1 MNKKIIA
8 LILALAA
15 VCVGASA
22 QPKISG
28 RVPTR
33 EKRGYDQ
40 QFVIDTASVRILY
53 ALNAKDIKD
62 ENTYIDLGKLEVGK
76 RVKKYSSEFVD
87 LSDVEAVKWKKETGH
102 TGYVPKSFWMG
113 GRPELHE
120 NWSEL
125 VFSDY
130 IIRGNQ
136 PMEQREQ
143 NQARLDSA
151 ESRQRKTEGQLKEYA
166 CFPLWAERE
175 NSSYTE
181 QWPLM
186 RWTLADEQQT
196 ILGHRCQK
204 ATCQFRGRDFVA
216 WFAADV
222 PIKGG
227 PWKFGGLPGCILKVY
242 DVQKI
247 YVWEAVAIE
256 RGTYQ
261 IMQYPDKLYPKSTRK
276 SVWQRQIKY
285 NEDYLNAIG
294 WVSLEGRPTP
304 PKIHFEPLEKE

>member
-1 MNKKIIA
+1 MNKRIIT
-8 LILALAA
+8 LIIALAA
-15 VCVGASA
+15 VCGGASA

-28 RVPTR
+28 RVPVR

-40 QFVIDTASVRILY
+40 QIVIDTANVRILY

-62 ENTYIDLGKLEVGK
+62 EDTYIDLGKLEVGR
-76 RVKKYSSEFVD
+76 RVSKYSSEFVD

-136 PMEQREQ
+136 
-143 NQARLDSA
+143 
-151 ESRQRKTEGQLKEYA
+151 LKEYA

-204 ATCQFRGRDFVA
+204 ATCHFRGRDFVA
-216 WFAADV
+216 WFATDV

-261 IMQYPDKLYPKSTRK
+261 IMQYPDKLYPTSTRK
-276 SVWQRQIKY
+276 SVWQRQKKY
-285 NEDYLNAIG
+285 NADYWEAIG
-294 WVSLEGRPTP
+294 WTSLEGRRVPN
-304 PKIHFEPLEKE
+304 KVAFEPLEKE

>member
-1 MNKKIIA
+1 MNKRIIT
-8 LILALAA
+8 LIIALAA
-15 VCVGASA
+15 VCGGASA

-28 RVPTR
+28 RVPVR

-40 QFVIDTASVRILY
+40 QIVIDTANVRILY

-62 ENTYIDLGKLEVGK
+62 EDTYIDLGKLEVGR
-76 RVKKYSSEFVD
+76 RVSKYSSEFVD

-130 IIRGNQ
+130 IIRGN
-136 PMEQREQ
+136 
-143 NQARLDSA
+143 
-151 ESRQRKTEGQLKEYA
+151 QLKEYA

-261 IMQYPDKLYPKSTRK
+261 IMQYPNKLYPKSTRK
-276 SVWQRQIKY
+276 SVWQRQVKY
-285 NEDYLNAIG
+285 NEDYWNAIG
-294 WVSLEGRPTP
+294 WMSLEGRPTP
-304 PKIHFEPLEKE
+304 PKVPFEPLEKE

>member
-1 MNKKIIA
+1 MNKCTITII
-8 LILALAA
+8 ALAA
-15 VCVGASA
+15 VCGGASA
-22 QPKISG
+22 QPKVNGEAPI
-28 RVPTR
+28 R
-33 EKRGYDQ
+33 EKRGYNQ
-40 QFVIDTASVRILY
+40 RIVIDTATVRVLY

-62 ENTYIDLGKLEVGK
+62 ENTYLDLGKLEIGK
-76 RVKKYSSEFVD
+76 RVKKYSSEFIYTSD
-87 LSDVEAVKWKKETGH
+87 LEVIRWKREKGH
-102 TGYVPKSFWMG
+102 KGNVPKTFFIRG
-113 GRPELHE
+113 EKADK
-120 NWSEL
+120 WSEL
-125 VFSDY
+125 VYSDY
-130 IIRGNQ
+130 IVRGN
-136 PMEQREQ
+136 E
-143 NQARLDSA
+143 
-151 ESRQRKTEGQLKEYA
+151 LKEYA

-181 QWPLM
+181 PWPLM
-186 RWTLADEQQT
+186 QWTLADEQQT

-204 ATCQFRGRDFVA
+204 ATCRFRGRDFVA

-276 SVWQRQIKY
+276 SVWQRQKKY
-285 NEDYLNAIG
+285 NADYWEAIG
-294 WVSLEGRPTP
+294 WTSLEGRRVPN
-304 PKIHFEPLEKE
+304 KVAFEPLEKE

>member
-1 MNKKIIA
+1 MNRRIIT
-8 LILALAA
+8 IIIVLAA
-15 VCVGASA
+15 VCGGASA
-22 QPKISG
+22 QPKVSG
-28 RVPTR
+28 ASPVC

-40 QFVIDTASVRILY
+40 RIVIDTANVRVLY

-62 ENTYIDLGKLEVGK
+62 EDTYIDLGKLEVGK
-76 RVKKYSSEFVD
+76 RVKKYSSEFLN
-87 LSDVEAVKWKKETGH
+87 LSDQEVLKWKKEKGWK
-102 TGYVPKSFWMG
+102 GRVPKGYKMG
-113 GRPELHE
+113 GPKEVSD

-130 IIRGNQ
+130 IIRGN
-136 PMEQREQ
+136 
-143 NQARLDSA
+143 
-151 ESRQRKTEGQLKEYA
+151 QLKEYA

-175 NSSYTE
+175 NSSYT
-181 QWPLM
+181 
-186 RWTLADEQQT
+186 
-196 ILGHRCQK
+196 
-204 ATCQFRGRDFVA
+204 DFVA

-256 RGTYQ
+256 RGTFL
-261 IMQYPDKLYPKSTRK
+261 ITQYPDKLYPKSTRK
-276 SVWQRQIKY
+276 SVWQRQIMY
-285 NEDYLNAIG
+285 NEDYKNAIG
-294 WVSLEGRPTP
+294 WTSLEGRPTP

>member
-1 MNKKIIA
+1 MNKRIITI
-8 LILALAA
+8 ILALAA
-15 VCVGASA
+15 VCGGASA

-28 RVPTR
+28 RVPVR

-40 QFVIDTASVRILY
+40 QIVIDTASVRILY

-62 ENTYIDLGKLEVGK
+62 ESTYIDLGKLEVGR
-76 RVKKYSSEFVD
+76 RVSKYSSEFVD

-136 PMEQREQ
+136 
-143 NQARLDSA
+143 
-151 ESRQRKTEGQLKEYA
+151 LKEYA

-204 ATCQFRGRDFVA
+204 ATCQFRGHDFVA

-276 SVWQRQIKY
+276 SVWQRQKKY
-285 NEDYLNAIG
+285 TEDYLNAIG
-294 WVSLEGRPTP
+294 WTSLEGRPTP

>member
-1 MNKKIIA
+1 MNKKIIT
-8 LILALAA
+8 IIIALAA
-15 VCVGASA
+15 VCGGASA
-22 QPKISG
+22 QPKVNG
-28 RVPTR
+28 RAPIR

-40 QFVIDTASVRILY
+40 RIAIDTANVRVLY

-62 ENTYIDLGKLEVGK
+62 EDTYIDLGKLEVGK

-130 IIRGNQ
+130 IIRGN
-136 PMEQREQ
+136 
-143 NQARLDSA
+143 
-151 ESRQRKTEGQLKEYA
+151 QLKEYA

-285 NEDYLNAIG
+285 AEDYLNAIG
-294 WVSLEGRPTP
+294 WISLEGRPTP

>member
-1 MNKKIIA
+1 MNKKIIT
-8 LILALAA
+8 IIIALAA
-15 VCVGASA
+15 VCGGANA
-22 QPKISG
+22 QPKVNG

-33 EKRGYDQ
+33 EKRGYDKQ
-40 QFVIDTASVRILY
+40 IVIDTANVRILY

-62 ENTYIDLGKLEVGK
+62 EDTYIDLGKLEVGR
-76 RVKKYSSEFVD
+76 RVSKYSSEFVD

-136 PMEQREQ
+136 
-143 NQARLDSA
+143 
-151 ESRQRKTEGQLKEYA
+151 LKEYA

-181 QWPLM
+181 PWPLM

-247 YVWEAVAIE
+247 YVWEVVAIE

-276 SVWQRQIKY
+276 SVWQRQKKY
-285 NEDYLNAIG
+285 TEDYLNAIG
-294 WVSLEGRPTP
+294 WTSLEGRPTP
-304 PKIHFEPLEKE
+304 PKVPFEPLEKE

>member
-1 MNKKIIA
+1 MNKKIIT
-8 LILALAA
+8 IIIALASI
-15 VCVGASA
+15 CGGAMA
-22 QPKISG
+22 QPKQNG
-28 RVPTR
+28 RVPVR
-33 EKRGYDQ
+33 EKRGYNQ
-40 QFVIDTASVRILY
+40 RVVIDTASVRVLY
-53 ALNAKDIKD
+53 ALNAKNIKD

-136 PMEQREQ
+136 
-143 NQARLDSA
+143 
-151 ESRQRKTEGQLKEYA
+151 LKEYA

-204 ATCQFRGRDFVA
+204 ATCRFRGRDFVA

-247 YVWEAVAIE
+247 YAWEAVAIE
-256 RGTYQ
+256 RGKFL
-261 IMQYPDKLYPKSTRK
+261 ISQYPDKLYPKSTRK
-276 SVWQRQIKY
+276 SVWQRQKKY
-285 NEDYLNAIG
+285 NADYWEAIG
-294 WVSLEGRPTP
+294 WISLEGRRVPN
-304 PKIHFEPLEKE
+304 KVAFEPLEKE

>member
-1 MNKKIIA
+1 MYRRFFVII
-8 LILALAA
+8 LSIAA
-15 VCVGASA
+15 VCGGAWA
-22 QPKISG
+22 QPKVNG

-40 QFVIDTASVRILY
+40 QIVIDTANVRVLY

-76 RVKKYSSEFVD
+76 RVKKYSSEFID
-87 LSDVEAVKWKKETGH
+87 LSDEEAVKWKKKTGH
-102 TGYVPKSFWMG
+102 AGYVPKSFWIG
-113 GRPELHE
+113 GRPELRE

-130 IIRGNQ
+130 FILGN
-136 PMEQREQ
+136 E
-143 NQARLDSA
+143 
-151 ESRQRKTEGQLKEYA
+151 LKEYA

-181 QWPLM
+181 PWPLM
-186 RWTLADEQQT
+186 QWTLTNEHQT

-204 ATCQFRGRDFVA
+204 ATCRFRGRDFVA

-222 PIKGG
+222 PINGG
-227 PWKFGGLPGCILKVY
+227 PWKLGGLPGCILKVY
-242 DVQKI
+242 DTKKI

-276 SVWQRQIKY
+276 SVWQRQKKY
-285 NEDYLNAIG
+285 SEDYLNAIG
-294 WVSLEGRPTP
+294 RTSWEDQHRP
-304 PKIHFEPLEKE
+304 KGNFESIEKE

>member
-1 MNKKIIA
+1 MNKRIIT
-8 LILALAA
+8 IIITLAA
-15 VCVGASA
+15 VCGGASA

-28 RVPTR
+28 RVPVR

-40 QFVIDTASVRILY
+40 QIVIDTANVRILY

-62 ENTYIDLGKLEVGK
+62 EDTYIDLGKLEVGR
-76 RVKKYSSEFVD
+76 RVSKYSSEFVD

-136 PMEQREQ
+136 
-143 NQARLDSA
+143 
-151 ESRQRKTEGQLKEYA
+151 LKEYA

-186 RWTLADEQQT
+186 RWTLANDSQT

-247 YVWEAVAIE
+247 YIWEAVAIE

-294 WVSLEGRPTP
+294 WMSLEGRPTP

>member
-1 MNKKIIA
+1 MNKRIITLIIA
-8 LILALAA
+8 LSA
-15 VCVGASA
+15 VCGGASA

-28 RVPTR
+28 RVPVR

-40 QFVIDTASVRILY
+40 QFVIDTANVRILY

-62 ENTYIDLGKLEVGK
+62 EDTYIDLGKLEVGR
-76 RVKKYSSEFVD
+76 RVSKYSSEFVD
-87 LSDVEAVKWKKETGH
+87 LSDMEAVKWKKETGH

-136 PMEQREQ
+136 
-143 NQARLDSA
+143 
-151 ESRQRKTEGQLKEYA
+151 LKEYA

-186 RWTLADEQQT
+186 RWTLSDEQQT

-204 ATCQFRGRDFVA
+204 AICQFRGRDFVA

-276 SVWQRQIKY
+276 SVWQRQKKY
-285 NEDYLNAIG
+285 TEDYLNAIG
-294 WVSLEGRPTP
+294 WTSLEGRPTP

>member
-1 MNKKIIA
+1 MNRRIIT
-8 LILALAA
+8 LIIALAA
-15 VCVGASA
+15 VCGGAMA

-28 RVPTR
+28 RVPVR

-40 QFVIDTASVRILY
+40 QIVIDTANVRVLY

-76 RVKKYSSEFVD
+76 CVKKYSSEFVD

-102 TGYVPKSFWMG
+102 QGYVPKSFWMG
-113 GRPELHE
+113 GRPELRE

-130 IIRGNQ
+130 IIRDN
-136 PMEQREQ
+136 
-143 NQARLDSA
+143 
-151 ESRQRKTEGQLKEYA
+151 QLKEYA

-175 NSSYTE
+175 NGSYTE
-181 QWPLM
+181 AWPLM
-186 RWTLADEQQT
+186 QWTLADEQQT

-204 ATCQFRGRDFVA
+204 ATCRFRGRNFVA

-261 IMQYPDKLYPKSTRK
+261 IMQYPDKLYPKSKRK
-276 SVWQRQIKY
+276 SVWQRQKKY
-285 NEDYLNAIG
+285 TEDYLNAIG
-294 WVSLEGRPTP
+294 WTSLEGKPTP

>member
-1 MNKKIIA
+1 MNKRIIT
-8 LILALAA
+8 LIIALAA
-15 VCVGASA
+15 VCDGASA

-28 RVPTR
+28 RVPVR

-40 QFVIDTASVRILY
+40 QFVIDTANVRILY

-62 ENTYIDLGKLEVGK
+62 EDTYIDLGKLEVGR
-76 RVKKYSSEFVD
+76 RVSKYSSEFVD

-130 IIRGNQ
+130 IIRGN
-136 PMEQREQ
+136 
-143 NQARLDSA
+143 
-151 ESRQRKTEGQLKEYA
+151 QLKEYA

-216 WFAADV
+216 WFATDV

-242 DVQKI
+242 DVKKI
-247 YVWEAVAIE
+247 YFWEAVAIE

-285 NEDYLNAIG
+285 TEDYLNAIG
-294 WVSLEGRPTP
+294 WTSLEGRPTP
-304 PKIHFEPLEKE
+304 PKIRFEPLEKE

>member
-1 MNKKIIA
+1 MNKRIIT
-8 LILALAA
+8 LIITLAA
-15 VCVGASA
+15 VCGGASA

-28 RVPTR
+28 RVPVR

-40 QFVIDTASVRILY
+40 QIVIDTANVRILY

-62 ENTYIDLGKLEVGK
+62 ENTYIDLGKLEVGR
-76 RVKKYSSEFVD
+76 RVSKYSSEFVD

-136 PMEQREQ
+136 
-143 NQARLDSA
+143 
-151 ESRQRKTEGQLKEYA
+151 LKEYA

-181 QWPLM
+181 PWPLM
-186 RWTLADEQQT
+186 QWTLANDSQT

-285 NEDYLNAIG
+285 AEDYLNAIG
-294 WVSLEGRPTP
+294 WISLEGRPTP

>member
-1 MNKKIIA
+1 MNKRIITI
-8 LILALAA
+8 ILALSA
-15 VCVGASA
+15 VCSGAVA

-28 RVPTR
+28 RVPVR

-40 QFVIDTASVRILY
+40 QIVIDTASVRVLY

-62 ENTYIDLGKLEVGK
+62 EDTYIDLGKLEVGR
-76 RVKKYSSEFVD
+76 RVSKYSSEFVD

-136 PMEQREQ
+136 
-143 NQARLDSA
+143 
-151 ESRQRKTEGQLKEYA
+151 LKEYA

-175 NSSYTE
+175 NGSYTE

-256 RGTYQ
+256 RGKFL
-261 IMQYPDKLYPKSTRK
+261 ISQYPDKLYPKSTRK
-276 SVWQRQIKY
+276 SVWQRQIMY
-285 NEDYLNAIG
+285 NEDYKNAIG
-294 WVSLEGRPTP
+294 WTSLEGRPTP

>member
-1 MNKKIIA
+1 MNKKIIT
-8 LILALAA
+8 LIIALAT
-15 VCVGASA
+15 VCGGASA

-28 RVPTR
+28 RVPVR

-40 QFVIDTASVRILY
+40 QIVIDTANVRILY

-62 ENTYIDLGKLEVGK
+62 ENTYIDLGKLEVGR
-76 RVKKYSSEFVD
+76 RVSKYSSEFVD

-136 PMEQREQ
+136 
-143 NQARLDSA
+143 
-151 ESRQRKTEGQLKEYA
+151 LKEYA

-181 QWPLM
+181 PWPLM
-186 RWTLADEQQT
+186 KWTLANDSQT

-285 NEDYLNAIG
+285 AEDYLNAIG
-294 WVSLEGRPTP
+294 WISLEGRPTP

>member
-1 MNKKIIA
+1 MNKKIIT
-8 LILALAA
+8 LIIALAA
-15 VCVGASA
+15 VCDGASA

-28 RVPTR
+28 RVPVR

-40 QFVIDTASVRILY
+40 QIVIDTANVRILY
-53 ALNAKDIKD
+53 ALNAKDIKE
-62 ENTYIDLGKLEVGK
+62 ENAYIDLGKLEVGK

-136 PMEQREQ
+136 
-143 NQARLDSA
+143 
-151 ESRQRKTEGQLKEYA
+151 LKEYA

-181 QWPLM
+181 PWPLM
-186 RWTLADEQQT
+186 KWSLQNETQT

-204 ATCQFRGRDFVA
+204 ATCRFRGRDFVA

-276 SVWQRQIKY
+276 SVWQRQKKY
-285 NEDYLNAIG
+285 TEDYLNAIG
-294 WVSLEGRPTP
+294 WTSLEGRPTP
-304 PKIHFEPLEKE
+304 KKIRFEPLEKE

>member
-1 MNKKIIA
+1 MNRRIIT
-8 LILALAA
+8 IIIALAA
-15 VCVGASA
+15 VCGGASA
-22 QPKISG
+22 QPKVSG
-28 RVPTR
+28 RVPVR

-40 QFVIDTASVRILY
+40 QFVIDTANVRVLY

-136 PMEQREQ
+136 
-143 NQARLDSA
+143 
-151 ESRQRKTEGQLKEYA
+151 LKEYA

-181 QWPLM
+181 PWPLM
-186 RWTLADEQQT
+186 QWTLADEQQT

-204 ATCQFRGRDFVA
+204 ATCRFRGRDFVA

-256 RGTYQ
+256 RGTYK
-261 IMQYPDKLYPKSTRK
+261 ITQYPDKLYPKSTRK

-294 WVSLEGRPTP
+294 WTSLEGRPTP
-304 PKIHFEPLEKE
+304 KKIHFEPLEKE

>member
-1 MNKKIIA
+1 MNIRIITLIFA
-8 LILALAA
+8 LTA
-15 VCVGASA
+15 VCGGASA
-22 QPKISG
+22 QPKIG
-28 RVPTR
+28 ARVPIR
-33 EKRGYDQ
+33 EKRGYDKRI
-40 QFVIDTASVRILY
+40 VIDTANVRVLY

-87 LSDVEAVKWKKETGH
+87 LSDVEAVKWKKKTGH

-130 IIRGNQ
+130 IIRGN
-136 PMEQREQ
+136 E
-143 NQARLDSA
+143 
-151 ESRQRKTEGQLKEYA
+151 LKEYA

-181 QWPLM
+181 PWPLM
-186 RWTLADEQQT
+186 QWSLQNETQT

-204 ATCQFRGRDFVA
+204 ATCRFRGRDFVA

-222 PIKGG
+222 SIKGG

-247 YVWEAVAIE
+247 YIWEAIAIE
-256 RGTYQ
+256 RGTYPV
-261 IMQYPDKLYPKSTRK
+261 MQYPDKLYPKSTRK
-276 SVWQRQIKY
+276 SVWKRQIKY
-285 NEDYLNAIG
+285 NEDYWNAIG

-304 PKIHFEPLEKE
+304 PKVPFEPLEKE

>member
-1 MNKKIIA
+1 M
-8 LILALAA
+8 
-15 VCVGASA
+15 CGGASA

-28 RVPTR
+28 RVPVR

-40 QFVIDTASVRILY
+40 QIVIDTANVRILY

-62 ENTYIDLGKLEVGK
+62 EDTYIDLGKLEVGR
-76 RVKKYSSEFVD
+76 RVSKYSSEFVD

-130 IIRGNQ
+130 IIRGN
-136 PMEQREQ
+136 
-143 NQARLDSA
+143 
-151 ESRQRKTEGQLKEYA
+151 QLKEYA

-227 PWKFGGLPGCILKVY
+227 PWKFGGLPGCILKIY

-261 IMQYPDKLYPKSTRK
+261 IMQYPNKLYPKSTRK

-285 NEDYLNAIG
+285 AEDYLNAIG
-294 WVSLEGRPTP
+294 WISLEGRPTP